1 MLKNELQSKDNS
13 AGLKLQRVK
22 MQKNGKFKNLK
33 VDTNLGEESERMEVM
48 DNSALD
54 SVVTSKTSRDS
65 PIKKN

>member
-1 MLKNELQSKDNS
+1 
-13 AGLKLQRVK
+13 

>member
-1 MLKNELQSKDNS
+1 MQSKDNS